1 MSRGLL
7 ISIRTYP
14 WRLVIEGTVDVWT
27 VVESAVSAFD
37 RAPSALVRKV
47 PLEASER
54 PMLVTL
60 VLEKSSTLLHSEFLQ
75 ISGRNFGANNIIIT
89 SMIHL
94 VSLSVI
100 LSLSFSLSLHTK
112 GPYNMVDWDNN
123 TEFPLNQS
131 STSDYKIIDKESFR
145 GNNVTDECVHNRSSV
160 CTNSKNQA

>member
-14 WRLVIEGTVDVWT
+14 RRLIIEGTVDVWT

-37 RAPSALVRKV
+37 GAPSALVRKV

-75 ISGRNFGANNIIIT
+75 ISVRNFGANNIIIT
-89 SMIHL
+89 SMTHL
-94 VSLSVI
+94 VSLSVT
-100 LSLSFSLSLHTK
+100 LSLSLSLIT
-112 GPYNMVDWDNN
+112 
-123 TEFPLNQS
+123 
-131 STSDYKIIDKESFR
+131 YKKPI
-145 GNNVTDECVHNRSSV
+145 
-160 CTNSKNQA
+160 

>member
-14 WRLVIEGTVDVWT
+14 RRLIIEGTVDVWT

-37 RAPSALVRKV
+37 GAPSALVCKV

-89 SMIHL
+89 SMTHL
-94 VSLSVI
+94 VSLSVT
-100 LSLSFSLSLHTK
+100 LSLSLSLSLFHYIQK
-112 GPYNMVDWDNN
+112 AHIIWW
-123 TEFPLNQS
+123 TEIIILN
-131 STSDYKIIDKESFR
+131 FL
-145 GNNVTDECVHNRSSV
+145 
-160 CTNSKNQA
+160 